1 MAWGAT
7 GWPWTGCGEN
17 PMRES
22 YLRLALPNKG
32 RLRDPALRLLR
43 EAGLSFEQTDR
54 ALSVSVRNAAIE
66 LLFVRTEDVVELVT
80 DGVADLGISGLDLI
94 EESGAKGNR
103 VRVLLRLGFGRCEL
117 TVAIPADAARDRP
130 EDFSGLRV
138 ATSHPN
144 LTEQFF
150 ARHGVRVDIVR
161 LRGSVEVAPKLGV
174 ADAVADLVSTGSTML
189 VNGLRPVLPVLS
201 SEAVLVGR
209 SSDLSKRTEFETV
222 TTAIESV
229 LAGRRRRYLLLNAP
243 EETLQAITELIPGL
257 EAPTVVPL
265 AEDGMVAI
273 HSVVERDEVWNL
285 LPRLRAAGGRDILVL
300 PIGQLVP

>member
-1 MAWGAT
+1 M
-7 GWPWTGCGEN
+7 
-17 PMRES
+17 
-22 YLRLALPNKG
+22 
-32 RLRDPALRLLR
+32 
-43 EAGLSFEQTDR
+43 
-54 ALSVSVRNAAIE
+54 
-66 LLFVRTEDVVELVT
+66 
-80 DGVADLGISGLDLI
+80 
-94 EESGAKGNR
+94 
-103 VRVLLRLGFGRCEL
+103 
-117 TVAIPADAARDRP
+117 
-130 EDFSGLRV
+130 
-138 ATSHPN
+138 
-144 LTEQFF
+144 
-150 ARHGVRVDIVR
+150 RVDIVR

-189 VNGLRPVLPVLS
+189 VNGLRPLLPVLS

-243 EETLQAITELIPGL
+243 EETLRAITELIPGL